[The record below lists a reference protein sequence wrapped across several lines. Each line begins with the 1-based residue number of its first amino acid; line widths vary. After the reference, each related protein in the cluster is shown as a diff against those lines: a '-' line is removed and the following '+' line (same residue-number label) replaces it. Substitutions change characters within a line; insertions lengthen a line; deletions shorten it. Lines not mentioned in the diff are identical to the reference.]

1 MPPAMAKDRVRTDI
15 LFSLPDTN
23 PKRAKIPPSP
33 RLSASRM
40 KMTYLTLTMM
50 VNDQKMSDMTPKI
63 FVGVKAMAWW
73 PEKHS
78 LMV

>member
-1 MPPAMAKDRVRTDI
+1 
-15 LFSLPDTN
+15 
-23 PKRAKIPPSP
+23 
-33 RLSASRM
+33 
-40 KMTYLTLTMM
+40 MM